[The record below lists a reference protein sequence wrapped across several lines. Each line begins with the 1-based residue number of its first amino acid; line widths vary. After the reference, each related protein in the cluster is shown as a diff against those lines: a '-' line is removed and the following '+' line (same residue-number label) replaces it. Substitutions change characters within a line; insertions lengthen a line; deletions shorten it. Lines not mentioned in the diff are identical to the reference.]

1 MSDDDFWSSVYSG
14 DSEADR
20 PAGFS
25 AIRIALLFGTA
36 VIALAFML
44 PPMIELTTDDWK
56 LTSSD
61 PGIDYMT
68 TATVRKNRQY
78 RLQRSV
84 VLNSVNSV
92 CIIHA
97 DGQRSGDC

>member
-68 TATVRKNRQY
+68 TATVRKNR
-78 RLQRSV
+78 LQRSV
-84 VLNSVNSV
+84 LLNSVNSV